1 MIDPFSVIGLVVIII
16 LALSMGRILSYLLK
30 FFYYTMIAALIL
42 VFLFGISWD
51 ELIAIMHGLLLLVF

>member
-1 MIDPFSVIGLVVIII
+1 MIDPFSVIGIGIIII

-30 FFYYTMIAALIL
+30 FFYYTMIAVLIL

-51 ELIAIMHGLLLLVF
+51 ELIAFVQGLLLLVF